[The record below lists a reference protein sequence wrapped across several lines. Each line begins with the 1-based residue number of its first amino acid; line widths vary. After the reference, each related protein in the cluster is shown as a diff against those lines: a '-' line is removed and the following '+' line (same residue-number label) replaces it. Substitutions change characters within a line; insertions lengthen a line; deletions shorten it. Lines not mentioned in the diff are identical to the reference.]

1 MHSESIK
8 VVLDT
13 NIIISAAISTDGN
26 PAKIFELLLEK
37 KIINYTTKE
46 IIEEIEEVIERPA
59 FKDSINEDYK
69 KFILDNFK
77 SNSIIIKSKFDERA
91 VLKDNKDD
99 KFVNCALTVKAE
111 IISGDKHLLDLKNY
125 KGVNILNAKTFLE
138 RFEIRKWKNS

>member
-138 RFEIRKWKNS
+138 RFEIRK